1 MAPTPAGTRRP
12 VDRRRSTSLF
22 ALLALTL
29 GLAAPAAA
37 AQPAQTAVTPAASA
51 VADKSYDRELFL
63 DSGHVDAFNVTLV
76 DGVPTLNLKEDVTGS
91 HVQRAPEDV
100 ELHVKEEARID
111 FPAVAALPEAL
122 HGTSGYYLP
131 LSQDYNL
138 LWPGWDSLGLGGSSY
153 DVPVKIHVSDVE
165 GPGEVFL
172 WSSGAFGNLVPL
184 LDGGDVQ
191 LPGTITQT
199 LLAHVHANWVF
210 TEPGDYWFTVSAEV
224 LDEATGEMVGTNS
237 ARYLF
242 SVGDFDRVPET
253 VTVSAPAAVYAT
265 GDVVELTAAQYPDV
279 ADVAW
284 SWQSAVPGGEW
295 ATVEGQTTSTYTGTA
310 DVDGE
315 QLRAVVTVGE
325 TSVVSEPVALSV
337 QEPEPELPTTLT
349 VDGLANP
356 YEQGATVTLAAT
368 PDLIVEGATYRW
380 ESSTDD
386 GATWSAV
393 EGQTGAIYAGTAD
406 TDGEQ
411 LRATVVI
418 DGTDVV
424 TSTPVTVEVTPAPE
438 PEPEPTDP
446 EPSPEPTDPEPSP
459 EPGQCWDTRIDRGH
473 VDAFY
478 LSMVD
483 GAPTLA
489 LKDDT
494 VSPHEIR
501 RPEDVELHVK
511 EAARVELPAVAA
523 IPPQLQRET
532 VHHLPLAQNQD
543 LLWPGWESQPLA
555 GHYDTVEIDV
565 SEVDGPGEVL
575 MWTNGSFGQVGS
587 LLADGGYALPGTIE
601 QDFLAHAHANWAF
614 TEPGAYYLTVS
625 ATVSSSGA
633 ERTTNTGRYLFTV
646 GEDLPADYR
655 DCVQVP
661 TTAPQA
667 PADDELTHD
676 NRGGVTLDRDQVR
689 AGEQVVV
696 SAPSLG
702 DGYAAAFLHSEPVA
716 ATNGWVQADDGT
728 FVATI
733 PASAAFGAHR
743 LSVVDAENELVG
755 WAGVTV
761 LAAAEPTP
769 DPEPSPDPAP
779 TPDPGPGTPKPRPT
793 PGPATPGGNGTGG
806 APQCFPVPGVTG
818 GSGQSTSGRQTG
830 GSSAPADVTYGTEGH
845 FDFGPAVVN
854 GSFTM
859 QVKDDRTAPPVWR
872 DPSDVVFVLDD
883 EHARREADSVP
894 AELAFIAPEGQ
905 DVWMIQQVQ
914 EPGVPWLGFN
924 TQHETVVNG
933 PGADGVELRL
943 ESVEGPGELAVF
955 LNGTFGD
962 LVGQRVVDSVG
973 GPTTYTIP
981 ANTHQHGNWVFT
993 EAGDYAVT
1001 FTLSADGESVTDT
1014 LRFSVGQD
1022 DPSTAAPT
1030 AATTT
1035 TATMTTTGDAAS
1047 DEDAPRPGWGVTA
1060 SGEPCRLAQTGA
1072 DVAPL
1077 GAALASLVLG
1087 TVAVLVSRRIRARA

>member
-1 MAPTPAGTRRP
+1 MAPSPAGSHP
-12 VDRRRSTSLF
+12 PPSRRRRVTPLLGLV
-22 ALLALTL
+22 ALVGGLLAPSA
-29 GLAAPAAA
+29 GLL
-37 AQPAQTAVTPAASA
+37 PAASA
-51 VADKSYDRELFL
+51 AALPGPANDAVAPKSYDRELVL

-91 HVQRAPEDV
+91 HVPHAPEDV
-100 ELHVKEEARID
+100 ELHVKEEARLD

-138 LWPGWDSLGLGGSSY
+138 LWPGWDSLGLGGSTY
-153 DVPVKIHVSDVE
+153 DVPVKIHVSNVE
-165 GPGEVFL
+165 GPGEVYL

-184 LDGGDVQ
+184 LDGGSVQ

-199 LLAHVHANWVF
+199 LLAHVHTNWAF

-224 LDEATGEMVGTNS
+224 RDEASGEMVETNT

-242 SVGDFDRVPET
+242 SVGEFDRVPET
-253 VTVSAPAAVYAT
+253 VSVSAPAATYEPGQT
-265 GDVVELTAAQYPDV
+265 VELSAGQQPEVPD
-279 ADVAW
+279 ATW
-284 SWQSAVPGGEW
+284 SWQSAGPGGEW
-295 ATVEGQTTSTYTGTA
+295 TTVEGQTSSTYSGTA
-310 DVDGE
+310 EVDGE
-315 QLRAVVTVGE
+315 QLRAAVTVGG
-325 TSVVSEPVALSV
+325 TTVVSEPVTITV
-337 QEPEPELPTTLT
+337 REPEPELPTALT
-349 VDGLANP
+349 VDGLSNP
-356 YEQGATVTLAAT
+356 YEEGAPITLEAK
-368 PDLIVEGATYRW
+368 PDLLVEGATYRW

-386 GATWSAV
+386 GATWVAV
-393 EGQTGAIYAGTAD
+393 EGQTGAVYSGTAD
-406 TDGEQ
+406 TDGVQ
-411 LRATVVI
+411 LRATLVV
-418 DGTDVV
+418 DGTDVL
-424 TSTPVTVEVTPAPE
+424 TSAAVTVEVTPA

-446 EPSPEPTDPEPSP
+446 EPSPEPTDPEPSPEPTDPEPSPEPTDPEPSPEPTDPEPSPEPTDP

-494 VSPHEIR
+494 VSPYEIR

-511 EAARVELPAVAA
+511 DAALTELPAVDA
-523 IPPQLQRET
+523 IPPQLQGET
-532 VHHLPLAQNQD
+532 VHHLPLAQDQD

-575 MWTNGSFGQVGS
+575 VWTNGSFGAVGS
-587 LLADGGYALPGTIE
+587 LLADDGYALPGTIE

-614 TEPGAYYLTVS
+614 TEPGAYHLTVS

-633 ERTTNTGRYLFTV
+633 ERTTNTGRYLVTV
-646 GEDLPADYR
+646 GEDLPAGYR
-655 DCVQVP
+655 DC
-661 TTAPQA
+661 A
-667 PADDELTHD
+667 PALPDPLPLP
-676 NRGGVTLDRDQVR
+676 NPG
-689 AGEQVVV
+689 
-696 SAPSLG
+696 
-702 DGYAAAFLHSEPVA
+702 
-716 ATNGWVQADDGT
+716 
-728 FVATI
+728 
-733 PASAAFGAHR
+733 
-743 LSVVDAENELVG
+743 
-755 WAGVTV
+755 
-761 LAAAEPTP
+761 TP
-769 DPEPSPDPAP
+769 DPEPTDPGAQDPQPTPDPAP
-779 TPDPGPGTPKPRPT
+779 T
-793 PGPATPGGNGTGG
+793 TPGGGGTGTDP
-806 APQCFPVPGVTG
+806 APQCFRVSTPAGGDTG
-818 GSGQSTSGRQTG
+818 GQQAG
-830 GSSAPADVTYGTEGH
+830 GSSADVEYGTEGH
-845 FDFGPAVVN
+845 FDFGPAVVD
-854 GSFTM
+854 GAFTM

-872 DPSDVVFVLDD
+872 DPSSVVLVLDD

-894 AELAFIAPEGQ
+894 EELSFIAPEGQ

-914 EPGVPWLGFN
+914 EAGVPWLGFN
-924 TQHETVVNG
+924 TQHETIVNG
-933 PGADGVELRL
+933 PGADGVELTL
-943 ESVEGPGELAVF
+943 ESVDGPGELAVF
-955 LNGTFGD
+955 LNGTFGE

-1014 LRFSVGQD
+1014 LSFSVGQD
-1022 DPSTAAPT
+1022 DPSTAAPAATTT

-1035 TATMTTTGDAAS
+1035 AATTTAATTSDSGD

-1087 TVAVLVSRRIRARA
+1087 TVAVIGSRRLRVRA